1 MGQGAVSTSWSRG
14 CRVRAAS
21 GKPRQK
27 DIDIPP
33 LAPGMTQALAPGKA
47 AGQKNPLV
55 PRINKALDNP
65 GANNPGAT
73 AEDSRQRPWIRA
85 GQVELGGRTRG
96 RHFGATQMPH
106 RASTCD
112 PARHRARDCDPAPQQ
127 VILPWLSLSRPPC
140 SQPNQAGAAQPPRAD
155 RIYQVRA
162 MAAGATPLP
171 ILSVGVGML
180 PPTRMWMRVV
190 SA

>member
-1 MGQGAVSTSWSRG
+1 
-14 CRVRAAS
+14 
-21 GKPRQK
+21 
-27 DIDIPP
+27 
-33 LAPGMTQALAPGKA
+33 MTQALAPGKA

-65 GANNPGAT
+65 GANNPGATAEDSRQRPWIRAGKVTAGGRTRGLDNPGAT